1 MTNLIEHSKAELTSN
16 KCKHP
21 ACSCE
26 VVERNSY
33 CSAQCEGMNETPDI
47 NCLCG
52 HAECMGRIE

>member
-1 MTNLIEHSKAELTSN
+1 MTNLIEHPKAESTDH

-21 ACSCE
+21 ACSCKVHE
-26 VVERNSY
+26 GERY

-52 HAECMGRIE
+52 HPECRGRIE